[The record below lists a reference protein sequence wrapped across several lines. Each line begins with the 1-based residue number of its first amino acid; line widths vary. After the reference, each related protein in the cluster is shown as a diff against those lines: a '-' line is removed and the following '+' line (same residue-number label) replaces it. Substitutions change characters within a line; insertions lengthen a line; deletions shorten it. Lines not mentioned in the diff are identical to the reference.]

1 MRGIAIYSGGGVGS
15 FEGMD
20 APLSYQTAEGHAVLR
35 PTGKMK
41 MAQVVDLVTDAIIYA
56 RAQGTR
62 RLLVV
67 LTGAKGMVPPRLT
80 ARYEFIREW
89 ARVSGGMV
97 RMAVVA
103 GPEMADPGKFGVTVA
118 ANAGMVTNMFED
130 EAEALA
136 WLME

>member
-1 MRGIAIYSGGGVGS
+1 M
-15 FEGMD
+15 F
-20 APLSYQTAEGHAVLR
+20 YQPGEGHAVLR
-35 PTGKMK
+35 PTGTLK
-41 MAQVVDLVTDAIIYA
+41 MAQVVDLVTDAIIYS
-56 RAQGTR
+56 RAKGTT

-67 LTGAKGMVPPRLT
+67 LTGATGLVPPRVT

-97 RMAVVA
+97 RMAVVT
-103 GPEMADPGKFGVTVA
+103 GPELADPRKFGVTVA
-118 ANAGMVTNMFED
+118 ANAGMIKNIFED